1 MTSVLKLGST
11 AGERYDLLFD
21 GAMSLV
27 NGLGSILRVVSHEAS
42 VYDSHSRGKS
52 HTKASF
58 ITTDE
63 RLLRKSRRLA
73 SRSRTSLPYLW
84 ARRNKRSA
92 SDAQLQVKIR
102 SEIRVQKLYSIY
114 INFKRV

>member
-11 AGERYDLLFD
+11 AGERYDSLFD

-42 VYDSHSRGKS
+42 VYDSHRRGKS
-52 HTKASF
+52 HAKASF

-63 RLLRKSRRLA
+63 RLSRKSRRFA
-73 SRSRTSLPYLW
+73 FRRSERD
-84 ARRNKRSA
+84 A
-92 SDAQLQVKIR
+92 SDAQQQVKIR
-102 SEIRVQKLYSIY
+102 SEIRIQLAT
-114 INFKRV
+114 R